1 VLVQDKNGKKRIHA
15 YSLDDAADEPSSQ
28 AP

>member
-15 YSLDDAADEPSSQ
+15 YSPDDEADEPSS
-28 AP
+28 

>member
-15 YSLDDAADEPSSQ
+15 FSPDDAADEPSS
-28 AP
+28 